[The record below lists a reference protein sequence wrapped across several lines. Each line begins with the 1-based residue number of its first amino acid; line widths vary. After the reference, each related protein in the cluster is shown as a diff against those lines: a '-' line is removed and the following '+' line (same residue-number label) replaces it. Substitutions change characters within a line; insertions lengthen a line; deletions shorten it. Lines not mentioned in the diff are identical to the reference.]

1 MKKKSGSKRHSAPQ
15 SIATAEYNEPKRVTI
30 EEADNGYVVSHH
42 GMHGS
47 KSAIAKNHKE
57 VVKHMKKFM
66 K

>member
-1 MKKKSGSKRHSAPQ
+1 MKKKSESKRHSAPQ
-15 SIATAEYNEPKRVTI
+15 PNAPADYKEPKRVII

-42 GMHGS
+42 GMNGS